1 MMAIESIAKT
11 LGTGSGIDIG
21 ALVTGLVEATFAN
34 KNAALTAK
42 DDKLTAQISKAS
54 ELKSSISDF
63 AAALSQLATGGTLA
77 TQPTSANTA
86 IVKATRLPGAS
97 LAALNA
103 SVEVRQIAQ
112 GQVASTTAFSGGG
125 ATVIGTGTLTLSF
138 GTATIS
144 SGAMTDFAP
153 GAAPPVAITIGA
165 ANDTLQG
172 VADAINAAKAGV
184 IASVITDGNG
194 AQLMVKS
201 ATGASQAF
209 ELTGSSGLE
218 SLNIGR
224 GASGSAINATAQNA
238 LIALDGV
245 EVSYPVNSIS
255 NLIPGVRLD
264 LVAAS
269 AGTKVAIG
277 ATRPSEAIGQAVTN
291 FVDTFN
297 QVYRLVKDAVDPAAG
312 PLRGDPAAK
321 DLLRQLKSMTL
332 TGLLPATLDE
342 TPTALADVGVATQRD
357 GTLRVD
363 SARLAKVLTTFPD
376 QIEAM
381 FASGAGLAAALSKV
395 AESAVGKTS
404 AKGIGEATGLTASL
418 LNYGKAQ
425 GKIEVDQ
432 ENALAAAEKLRTR
445 MTQQFAAMDSKVAAY
460 KSTQSFLTQ
469 QIAAWNADN

>member
-1 MMAIESIAKT
+1 MAVESIAKT
-11 LGTGSGIDIG
+11 LGTGSGIDITS
-21 ALVTGLVEATFAN
+21 LVSGLVDASFAN

-54 ELKSSISDF
+54 ELKSGISDF
-63 AAALSQLATGGTLA
+63 ATALSQLAAGGTLA
-77 TQPTSANTA
+77 TQPTSSNTG
-86 IVKATRLPGAS
+86 IVKATRLAGAS

-112 GQVASTTAFSGGG
+112 GQVASTAAVAGGA
-125 ATVIGTGTLTLSF
+125 ATVIGTGTLTLTF
-138 GTATIS
+138 GTATVAD
-144 SGAMTDFAP
+144 GAMTDFAA
-153 GAAPPVAITIGA
+153 GAAAPVSIAIDP
-165 ANDTLQG
+165 ANNTLQG
-172 VADAINAAKAGV
+172 VANAINAAKAGV
-184 IASVITDGNG
+184 TASVITDSAG
-194 AQLMVKS
+194 ARLMVKS
-201 ATGASQAF
+201 ASGASQAF
-209 ELTGSSGLE
+209 ELTGSAGLE

-224 GASGSAINATAQNA
+224 NANGSTINATAQNA
-238 LIALDGV
+238 RIALDGV

-269 AGTKVAIG
+269 VGTKVAIG
-277 ATRPSEAIGQAVTN
+277 ATRATDAIGQAVTN
-291 FVDTFN
+291 FVDTYN
-297 QVYRLVKDAVDPAAG
+297 QVYKLVKDAVDPATG

-321 DLLRQLKSMTL
+321 DLLRQLKGMTL
-332 TGLLPATLDE
+332 TALLPATADE
-342 TPTALADVGVATQRD
+342 TPTALADIGVATQRD

-363 SARLAKVLTTFPD
+363 STRLAKVLTSWPD

-381 FASGAGLAAALSKV
+381 FASGTGLAAALSKV

-425 GKIEVDQ
+425 DKVETDQ
-432 ENALAAAEKLRTR
+432 DDALAAAEKMRTR

-469 QIAAWNADN
+469 QIDAWNANN

>member
-1 MMAIESIAKT
+1 MESIAKT
-11 LGTGSGIDIG
+11 LGTGSGIDI
-21 ALVTGLVEATFAN
+21 ASLVDGLVQASFAN
-34 KNAALTAK
+34 KNAALTAR

-54 ELKSSISDF
+54 ELKSGISDF
-63 AAALSQLATGGTLA
+63 ATALSQLAAGGTLA
-77 TQPTSANTA
+77 TQPTSANTG
-86 IVKATRLPGAS
+86 IVKATRLAGAG

-112 GQVASTTAFSGGG
+112 GQVASTPAFAGG
-125 ATVIGTGTLTLSF
+125 ATTTIGTGTLTLSF
-138 GTATIS
+138 GTATVT
-144 SGAMTDFAP
+144 GGTMTDFVP
-153 GAAPPVAITIGA
+153 GAAAPVTITISPSD
-165 ANDTLQG
+165 NTLQG
-172 VADAINAAKAGV
+172 VANAINAATAGV
-184 IASVITDGNG
+184 TASVITDSNG
-194 AQLMVKS
+194 ARLMVKS

-209 ELTGSSGLE
+209 ELTGSAGLE

-224 GASGSAINATAQNA
+224 GASGSTINAAAQNA
-238 LIALDGV
+238 LVALDGV

-264 LVAAS
+264 LVAALP
-269 AGTKVAIG
+269 GTKVAIG
-277 ATRPSEAIGQAVTN
+277 ATRPGEAIGQAVTN
-291 FVDTFN
+291 FVDTYN
-297 QVYRLVKDAVDPAAG
+297 QVYKLVKDAVDPATG

-321 DLLRQLKSMTL
+321 DLLRQLKGMTL
-332 TGLLPATLDE
+332 AGLIPATSDE
-342 TPTALADVGVATQRD
+342 TPTTLADVGVATQRD

-363 SARLAKVLTTFPD
+363 STRLAKVLTTWPD

-425 GKIEVDQ
+425 GKVEEDQ

-469 QIAAWNADN
+469 QIAAWNADR